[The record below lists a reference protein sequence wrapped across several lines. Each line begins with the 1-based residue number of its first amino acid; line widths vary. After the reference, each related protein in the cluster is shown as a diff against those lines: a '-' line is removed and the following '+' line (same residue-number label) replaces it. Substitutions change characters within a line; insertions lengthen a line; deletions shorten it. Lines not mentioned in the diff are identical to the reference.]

1 VAVSGV
7 QCRASG
13 PCGGAP
19 SARRGPVS
27 PNILQGHRG
36 AQPGRHDAYQGYRPA
51 MDRCLAWRPQPMV
64 RLPAPWHR
72 AVSCRPAFVERCGGD
87 HVYGVVTPDDLTGT
101 HQDRSAWDGVFGPVY
116 EKTVYLPR
124 THPIYTTAHSA
135 NPWRRGN
142 SYTPA
147 SLSARQT
154 GLLDGWAVSDSY
166 PSRRPN
172 TASIPVQCP
181 DGRVI
186 RSASAEGRAQSAV
199 RKTKYFGQSV

>member
-116 EKTVYLPR
+116 EKPVSRPVGGTATGHQCQTLACKPGVICDWLLAHRHALP
-124 THPIYTTAHSA
+124 
-135 NPWRRGN
+135 
-142 SYTPA
+142 
-147 SLSARQT
+147 
-154 GLLDGWAVSDSY
+154 
-166 PSRRPN
+166 
-172 TASIPVQCP
+172 
-181 DGRVI
+181 
-186 RSASAEGRAQSAV
+186 
-199 RKTKYFGQSV
+199 